1 MAKKLCFNYLEVSM
15 TNVYM
20 LISYKTIDKFCIKYQ
35 VYIILTNIVEKIC
48 QIKIHY
54 VGDKDTFSLNPV
66 RIWSNDGRFE
76 IFIQG
81 Q

>member
-35 VYIILTNIVEKIC
+35 VYIILTNIVEK
-48 QIKIHY
+48 
-54 VGDKDTFSLNPV
+54 NM
-66 RIWSNDGRFE
+66 SNKNTLCR
-76 IFIQG
+76 
-81 Q
+81 